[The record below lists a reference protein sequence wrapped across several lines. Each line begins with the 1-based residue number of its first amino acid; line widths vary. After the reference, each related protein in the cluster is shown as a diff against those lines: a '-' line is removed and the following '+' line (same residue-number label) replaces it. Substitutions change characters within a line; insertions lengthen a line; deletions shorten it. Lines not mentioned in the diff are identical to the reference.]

1 MSCCTSRTSCASR
14 GEWESGDER
23 EGEEGERERRR
34 SSANEKRKKRTRKK
48 TCTRRLHNNGDRIFV
63 SFFSLLS
70 GSLSLSHCP
79 DVEHHGQ
86 HTRERAPDFFIAVI
100 PTFETMQTALAS
112 SAALTKSVAAAA
124 AARIRGPAL
133 APRRQKQSRSVSAAA
148 DKAPSFIHPLYSKVR
163 RA

>member
-1 MSCCTSRTSCASR
+1 M
-14 GEWESGDER
+14 GVG
-23 EGEEGERERRR
+23 GRERRR
-34 SSANEKRKKRTRKK
+34 GGRKREEEEQCKRKKKKKKKKK
-48 TCTRRLHNNGDRIFV
+48 TFTRRLHNNGDRIFV

-86 HTRERAPDFFIAVI
+86 HTRERAPDFIIAVI

-133 APRRQKQSRSVSAAA
+133 APRRQKQSRSVSVAA